1 MSELQLSEYWLDKQ
15 QNKYP
20 EWTEFQSRTFKDS
33 VGTIYKT
40 WDKKF
45 HCWDGPAIIHKNGK
59 KEYYLYGMKY
69 TNEDFKEAVRG
80 RTGLPWYKQPAPK
93 GTTHR
98 N

>member
-15 QNKYP
+15 QNKFP
-20 EWTEFQSRTFKDS
+20 EWTEFQSKTFKDS

-69 TNEDFKEAVRG
+69 STEDYKEAVRS
-80 RTGLPWYKQPAPK
+80 RTGLPWYKQAGQK
-93 GTTHR
+93 EAR
-98 N
+98 F

>member
-20 EWTEFQSRTFKDS
+20 EWTEFQSKTFKDS

-45 HCWDGPAIIHKNGK
+45 H
-59 KEYYLYGMKY
+59 
-69 TNEDFKEAVRG
+69 
-80 RTGLPWYKQPAPK
+80 
-93 GTTHR
+93 
-98 N
+98 